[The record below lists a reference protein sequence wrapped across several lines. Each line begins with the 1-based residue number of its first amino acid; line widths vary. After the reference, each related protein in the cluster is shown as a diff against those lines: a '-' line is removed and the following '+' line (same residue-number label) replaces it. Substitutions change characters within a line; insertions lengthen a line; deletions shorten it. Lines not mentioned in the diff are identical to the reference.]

1 MLTQNASS
9 FGLQIQKKTVIQDN
23 QETTETTVTV
33 TEEKEQEQ
41 TPKTL
46 EERAI
51 EAIIK
56 RKAKI
61 GMNFANNWSK

>member
-1 MLTQNASS
+1 M
-9 FGLQIQKKTVIQDN
+9 IQDN